1 MILIFFG
8 PPGAGKGTQAAFL
21 SKRLHIP
28 HLSTGDILRN
38 KLSDSDN
45 LSIKLKKIIDEGN
58 LVSDD
63 VLNEIISERLIN
75 KDCVSGFILDGYP
88 RTEKQKD
95 YLSFFLENKNL
106 TIDNIFELKI
116 KEEKIIKRISL
127 RSKVENR
134 EDDKEEVVRIRI
146 TRYLKETKPLSD
158 YYKKKHPFNYHEING
173 DQEIQK
179 ISQDIMDILKK

>member
-21 SKRLHIP
+21 SKKLNIP
-28 HLSTGDILRN
+28 HLSTGDILRK
-38 KLSDSDN
+38 KLSDSDS
-45 LSIKLKKIIDEGN
+45 LSIKLKKFIDEGN
-58 LVSDD
+58 LVPDA
-63 VLNEIISERLIN
+63 VLNEIISERLSN
-75 KDCVSGFILDGYP
+75 QDCITGFILDGYP

-106 TIDNIFELKI
+106 GIDDIFELKI
-116 KEEKIIKRISL
+116 EEEKIIKRISF

-134 EDDKEEVVRIRI
+134 EDDKEEIVRIRI
-146 TRYLKETKPLSD
+146 TKYLKETKPLSD
-158 YYKKKHPFNYHEING
+158 YYKKKYPFNYHEISG

-179 ISQDIMDILKK
+179 ISEDILGILKK